1 MPEIVQEIGAY
12 AGLASVVGLAVLS
25 ALYFSQARDVKRLRE
40 WAGRAPERAEGQA
53 PAVPGRVAAQPVPK
67 PGQPRPAAPPVPGA
81 PAVPAAASTA
91 GARPATAAA
100 ARPGTPAPATT
111 PGQALPVAAAA
122 KPAAAVPVAAAG
134 GAATATPAKPATPG
148 SPEQNDAAAGEN
160 TKTAEPSAPEAPQKE
175 APAPDAAPPVQKPPV
190 AKPPVTKPPAPT
202 VPAPNAGNANAASK
216 GAPAPPVPSSAR
228 TAPPTPPVRSGA
240 PTRIIAPPASV
251 IPPPRRRSWYQGLLA
266 NPLYAVL
273 AVAGVLILGAAAI
286 FGVTQLTGSG
296 DESSRAGQASGDTN
310 QGAQG
315 GEDGDGEQNGADKQ
329 RRAAAVKPG
338 NVTVAVLNGTTVPGL
353 ATTLADQVTAAGFKP
368 GTVANFLNQGLAESV
383 VQYTPGHEREAAAVS
398 RKVGIGQRE
407 AATAE
412 SRELAGDATVIVIA
426 GGDKAP

>member
-53 PAVPGRVAAQPVPK
+53 PAVPGRVGAQPAPK

-81 PAVPAAASTA
+81 PAVPAAASAA

-100 ARPGTPAPATT
+100 AQERPAAPTPAPS
-111 PGQALPVAAAA
+111 PGQ
-122 KPAAAVPVAAAG
+122 AVPVAAAA
-134 GAATATPAKPATPG
+134 GAATATTAKPS
-148 SPEQNDAAAGEN
+148 SPEQNDVAPSENASAADS
-160 TKTAEPSAPEAPQKE
+160 PAPEAPARE
-175 APAPDAAPPVQKPPV
+175 PLTPNDTAPTAPAAQ
-190 AKPPVTKPPAPT
+190 PPVTKPPAST
-202 VPAPNAGNANAASK
+202 VPAGNAGNANAASK
-216 GAPAPPVPSSAR
+216 GAAPAPPAPTGAR
-228 TAPPTPPVRSGA
+228 TATPRPAARSGA
-240 PTRIIAPPASV
+240 PTRIAAPPASV

-273 AVAGVLILGAAAI
+273 AVAGVLILGAAAV
-286 FGVTQLTGSG
+286 FGVTQLTGGDDSSQVGRDSG
-296 DESSRAGQASGDTN
+296 GASNET
-310 QGAQG
+310 AQG
-315 GEDGDGEQNGADKQ
+315 GQDADGEGNGAGKQ
-329 RRAAAVKPG
+329 RRGGAVKPG